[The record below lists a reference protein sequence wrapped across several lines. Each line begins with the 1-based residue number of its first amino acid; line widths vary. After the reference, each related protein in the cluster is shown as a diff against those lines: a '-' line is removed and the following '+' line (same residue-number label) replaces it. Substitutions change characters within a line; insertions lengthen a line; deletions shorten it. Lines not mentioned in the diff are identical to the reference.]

1 MSTMTRELAQR
12 TVGQV
17 EVTLYWDT
25 ADTEVLVELIDRS
38 GGPSF
43 RIFVPSERALDAFH
57 HPYAYASSLESRPEP
72 EPEFAIRID

>member
-1 MSTMTRELAQR
+1 MSRELAQR

-25 ADTEVLVELIDRS
+25 ADDEVMVELIDRS

-43 RIFVPSERALDAFH
+43 RIFIAPERALDAFH
-57 HPYAYASSLESRPEP
+57 HPYAYASSLESPAETEP
-72 EPEFAIRID
+72 DFAIRVD